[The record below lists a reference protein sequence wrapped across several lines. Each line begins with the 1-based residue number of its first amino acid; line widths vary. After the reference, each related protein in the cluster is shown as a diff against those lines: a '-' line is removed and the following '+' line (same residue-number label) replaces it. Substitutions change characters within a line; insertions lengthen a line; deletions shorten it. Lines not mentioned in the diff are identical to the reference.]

1 MAVQYDFYKNPSPK
15 DSKKRVRYH
24 ARVVPYGTVDT
35 NKLAQRIHSHCTVTP
50 ADVKAVLSSLS
61 DVVIEELKDGNRIH
75 IEGLGYLQITLECP
89 PIQSTKEIRAE
100 SIRFK
105 SVAFRSEAELRKRLR
120 IARFERAP
128 RKNHSSGLV
137 AGERLDA
144 LLAGYF
150 ATHDHITRI
159 GFQTLYGFT
168 RTTAN
173 RRLKELR
180 ETGKID
186 YLGAARASI
195 YIVGKNLEV
204 HSPGSQETTGL

>member
-35 NKLAQRIHSHCTVTP
+35 NKLAQRIHSRCTVTP

-75 IEGLGYLQITLECP
+75 LEGLGYLQITLECP

-100 SIRFK
+100 LIRFK

-120 IARFERAP
+120 VARFERAP
-128 RKNHSSGLV
+128 KNHSSGLV

>member
-35 NKLAQRIHSHCTVTP
+35 NKLAQRIHSRCTVTP

-100 SIRFK
+100 LIRFK

-120 IARFERAP
+120 VARFERAP
-128 RKNHSSGLV
+128 KNHSSGLV

>member
-1 MAVQYDFYKNPSPK
+1 M
-15 DSKKRVRYH
+15 
-24 ARVVPYGTVDT
+24 
-35 NKLAQRIHSHCTVTP
+35 
-50 ADVKAVLSSLS
+50 
-61 DVVIEELKDGNRIH
+61 
-75 IEGLGYLQITLECP
+75 QITLECP

-100 SIRFK
+100 LIRFK

-173 RRLKELR
+173 RCLKELR

-186 YLGAARASI
+186 CHGAARASI

>member
-35 NKLAQRIHSHCTVTP
+35 NKLAQRIHSRCTVTP

-100 SIRFK
+100 LIRFK

-120 IARFERAP
+120 VARFERAP
-128 RKNHSSGLV
+128 KNHSSGLV

-195 YIVGKNLEV
+195 YIVGKHLEV